1 MEWIT
6 TEKLHAPSTQDSATL
21 RRSRPLLSGD
31 TSLAPCDNEA
41 PDPRYWTAYDL
52 HMIERDARAMRR
64 THVYATIAGQWDR
77 LRRRIFG
84 FGETAQ
90 TERRVA

>member
-1 MEWIT
+1 MERIT
-6 TEKLHAPSTQDSATL
+6 TQELRAPSTQDSAMW
-21 RRSRPLLSGD
+21 RRSRVLPSGD
-31 TSLAPCDNEA
+31 TIFAPSDNEA

-64 THVYATIAGQWDR
+64 AHVYSTIAALWDR

-84 FGETAQ
+84 FGATAQ

>member
-1 MEWIT
+1 MWR
-6 TEKLHAPSTQDSATL
+6 K
-21 RRSRPLLSGD
+21 SRLLLSGD
-31 TSLAPCDNEA
+31 TILAPSDSEGA
-41 PDPRYWTAYDL
+41 DPRYWTAYDL

-64 THVYATIAGQWDR
+64 AHVYSMIAALCDR